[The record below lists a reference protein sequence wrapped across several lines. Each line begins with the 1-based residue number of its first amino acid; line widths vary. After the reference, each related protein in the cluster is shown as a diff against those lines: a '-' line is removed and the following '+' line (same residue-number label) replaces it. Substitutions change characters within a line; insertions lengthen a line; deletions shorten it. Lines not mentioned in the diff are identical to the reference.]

1 MIKDNRKT
9 IKSTCLELDYYNK
22 YLKTIEEPIKGAEI
36 MLRIVQLETEL
47 VKRLLNYYK

>member
-22 YLKTIEEPIKGAEI
+22 YLKTIEDPIKGAEI

-47 VKRLLNYYK
+47 VNRLLNYYK